1 MASLNMRKNRT
12 IIVFLL
18 IIASICVL
26 NIYFF
31 LQEIKK
37 VEFNTATNI
46 NKIDG
51 IVVLTGDQY
60 RIAKGIELLKNYPD
74 KKLLISGVNKNINA
88 IDIMEKF
95 PNNKNFFECC
105 IDIGKD
111 AKNTFENI
119 IETFK
124 WMKSNE
130 FTSIIIVTSD
140 YHVPRVKL
148 EINRFIDNQEIFYE
162 VVKNDE
168 TDSIQRLKK
177 ITLEYI
183 KYIRT
188 FLSIKIGINE

>member
-1 MASLNMRKNRT
+1 MVILNMRKNPT

-18 IIASICVL
+18 VITSISFL

-31 LQEIKK
+31 FQEVKK
-37 VEFNTATNI
+37 FENSVTNI
-46 NKIDG
+46 NNIDG
-51 IVVLTGDQY
+51 IVVLTGDQF
-60 RIAKGIELLKNYPD
+60 RIAKGIELLKRNPS
-74 KKLLISGVNKNINA
+74 KKLLISGVNKNINPE
-88 IDIMEKF
+88 DIMKEF
-95 PNNKNFFECC
+95 PNSKNFFQCC

-119 IETFK
+119 IETFE

-140 YHVPRVKL
+140 YHLPRVKL
-148 EINRFIDNQEIFYE
+148 EINRFIDNQQIFYE
-162 VVKNDE
+162 AVKTDE
-168 TDSIQRLKK
+168 SDSILRLKK

>member
-1 MASLNMRKNRT
+1 MRKNPT

-18 IIASICVL
+18 VITSISFL

-31 LQEIKK
+31 FQEVKK
-37 VEFNTATNI
+37 FENSVTNI
-46 NKIDG
+46 NNIDG
-51 IVVLTGDQY
+51 IVVLTGDQF
-60 RIAKGIELLKNYPD
+60 RIAKGIELLKRNPN
-74 KKLLISGVNKNINA
+74 KKLLISGVNKNINPV
-88 IDIMEKF
+88 DIMKEF
-95 PNNKNFFECC
+95 PSSINFFQCC

-119 IETFK
+119 IETFE

-140 YHVPRVKL
+140 YHLPRVKL
-148 EINRFIDNQEIFYE
+148 EINRFIDNQQIFYE
-162 VVKNDE
+162 AVKTNE
-168 TDSIQRLKK
+168 SDSILRLKK

>member
-1 MASLNMRKNRT
+1 MVILNMRKNPT

-18 IIASICVL
+18 VITSISFL

-31 LQEIKK
+31 FQEVKK
-37 VEFNTATNI
+37 FENSVTNI
-46 NKIDG
+46 NNIDG
-51 IVVLTGDQY
+51 IVVITGDQF
-60 RIAKGIELLKNYPD
+60 RIAKGIELLKRNPN
-74 KKLLISGVNKNINA
+74 KKLLISGVNKNINPV
-88 IDIMEKF
+88 DIMKEF
-95 PNNKNFFECC
+95 PSSINFFQCC

-119 IETFK
+119 IETFE

-140 YHVPRVKL
+140 YHLPRVKL
-148 EINRFIDNQEIFYE
+148 EINRFIDNQQIFYE
-162 VVKNDE
+162 AVKTDE
-168 TDSIQRLKK
+168 SDSILRLKK

>member
-1 MASLNMRKNRT
+1 MVILNMRKNPT

-18 IIASICVL
+18 VITSISFL

-31 LQEIKK
+31 FQEVKK
-37 VEFNTATNI
+37 FDNSVTNI
-46 NKIDG
+46 NNIDG
-51 IVVLTGDQY
+51 IVVLTGDQF
-60 RIAKGIELLKNYPD
+60 RIAKGIELLKRNPS
-74 KKLLISGVNKNINA
+74 KKLLISGVNKNINPV
-88 IDIMEKF
+88 DIMKEF
-95 PNNKNFFECC
+95 PNSKNFFQCC

-119 IETFK
+119 IETFE

-140 YHVPRVKL
+140 YHLPRVKL
-148 EINRFIDNQEIFYE
+148 EINRFIDNQQIFYE
-162 VVKNDE
+162 AVKTDE
-168 TDSIQRLKK
+168 SDSILRLKK

>member
-1 MASLNMRKNRT
+1 MRKNPT

-18 IIASICVL
+18 VITSISFL

-31 LQEIKK
+31 FQEVKK
-37 VEFNTATNI
+37 FENSVTNI
-46 NKIDG
+46 NNIDG
-51 IVVLTGDQY
+51 IVVLTGDQF
-60 RIAKGIELLKNYPD
+60 RIAKGIELLKHNPN
-74 KKLLISGVNKNINA
+74 KKLLISGVNKNINPV
-88 IDIMEKF
+88 DIMKEF
-95 PNNKNFFECC
+95 PSSINFFQCC

-119 IETFK
+119 IETFE

-140 YHVPRVKL
+140 YHLPRVKL
-148 EINRFIDNQEIFYE
+148 EINRFIDNQQIFYE
-162 VVKNDE
+162 AVKTDE
-168 TDSIQRLKK
+168 SDSILRLKK

>member
-1 MASLNMRKNRT
+1 MRKNPT

-18 IIASICVL
+18 VITSISVL

-31 LQEIKK
+31 FQEVKK
-37 VEFNTATNI
+37 FDNSVTNI
-46 NKIDG
+46 NNIDG
-51 IVVLTGDQY
+51 IVVLTGDQF
-60 RIAKGIELLKNYPD
+60 RIAKGIELLKRNPS
-74 KKLLISGVNKNINA
+74 KKLLISGVNKNINPL
-88 IDIMEKF
+88 DIMKEF
-95 PNNKNFFECC
+95 PNSKNFFQCC

-119 IETFK
+119 IETFE

-140 YHVPRVKL
+140 YHLPRVKL
-148 EINRFIDNQEIFYE
+148 EINRFIDNQQIFYE
-162 VVKNDE
+162 AVKTDE
-168 TDSIQRLKK
+168 SDSILRLKK

>member
-1 MASLNMRKNRT
+1 MRKNPT

-18 IIASICVL
+18 VITSISFL
-26 NIYFF
+26 NIFF
-31 LQEIKK
+31 FFQEVKRFDNS
-37 VEFNTATNI
+37 VTNI
-46 NKIDG
+46 NNIDG
-51 IVVLTGDQY
+51 IVVLTGDQF
-60 RIAKGIELLKNYPD
+60 RIAKGIELLKRNPN
-74 KKLLISGVNKNINA
+74 KKLLISGVNKNINPV
-88 IDIMEKF
+88 DIMKEF
-95 PNNKNFFECC
+95 PSSINFFQCC

-119 IETFK
+119 IETFE

-140 YHVPRVKL
+140 YHLPRVKL
-148 EINRFIDNQEIFYE
+148 EINRFIDNQQIFYE
-162 VVKNDE
+162 AVKTDE
-168 TDSIQRLKK
+168 SDSILRLKK

>member
-1 MASLNMRKNRT
+1 MRKNPT

-18 IIASICVL
+18 VITSISFL

-31 LQEIKK
+31 FQEVKK
-37 VEFNTATNI
+37 FENSVTNI
-46 NKIDG
+46 NNIDG
-51 IVVLTGDQY
+51 IVVLTGDQF
-60 RIAKGIELLKNYPD
+60 RIAKGIELLKRNPN
-74 KKLLISGVNKNINA
+74 KKLLISGVNKNINPV
-88 IDIMEKF
+88 DIMKEF
-95 PNNKNFFECC
+95 PNSKNFFQCC

-119 IETFK
+119 IETFE

-140 YHVPRVKL
+140 YHLPRVKL
-148 EINRFIDNQEIFYE
+148 EINRFIDNQQIFYE
-162 VVKNDE
+162 AVKTDE
-168 TDSIQRLKK
+168 SDSILRLKK

>member
-1 MASLNMRKNRT
+1 MRKNRT
-12 IIVFLL
+12 INVFLV
-18 IIASICVL
+18 IIVSICIL
-26 NIYFF
+26 NIHSF
-31 LQEIKK
+31 LQEIKNN
-37 VEFNTATNI
+37 EINTVANI

-60 RIAKGIELLKNYPD
+60 RIAKGIALLKNYPD
-74 KKLLISGVNKNINA
+74 KRLLISGVNKNINT
-88 IDIMEKF
+88 IDIMKEF

-119 IETFK
+119 IETFE

-130 FTSIIIVTSD
+130 FNSIIIVTSD

-148 EINRFIDNQEIFYE
+148 EINRFIDNQQIFYE
-162 VVKNDE
+162 AVKTGE
-168 TDSIQRLKK
+168 GESILRLKK

-188 FLSIKIGINE
+188 FLSIKIGLSE

>member
-1 MASLNMRKNRT
+1 MVILNMRKNPT

-18 IIASICVL
+18 VITSISFL

-31 LQEIKK
+31 FQEVKK
-37 VEFNTATNI
+37 FENSVTNI
-46 NKIDG
+46 NNIDG
-51 IVVLTGDQY
+51 IVVLTGDQF
-60 RIAKGIELLKNYPD
+60 RIAKGIELLKRNPN
-74 KKLLISGVNKNINA
+74 KKLLISGVNKNINPV
-88 IDIMEKF
+88 DIMKEF
-95 PNNKNFFECC
+95 PSSINFFQCC

-119 IETFK
+119 IETFE

-140 YHVPRVKL
+140 YHLPRVKL
-148 EINRFIDNQEIFYE
+148 EINRFIDNQQIFYE
-162 VVKNDE
+162 AVKTDE
-168 TDSIQRLKK
+168 SDSILRLKK

>member
-1 MASLNMRKNRT
+1 MRKNRT
-12 IIVFLL
+12 IIVFLV
-18 IIASICVL
+18 IIVSICIL
-26 NIYFF
+26 NIHSF
-31 LQEIKK
+31 LQEIKNN
-37 VEFNTATNI
+37 EINTVANI

-60 RIAKGIELLKNYPD
+60 RIAKGIALLKNYPD
-74 KKLLISGVNKNINA
+74 KKLLISGVNKNINT
-88 IDIMEKF
+88 IDIMKEF
-95 PNNKNFFECC
+95 PNNKNFFQCC

-119 IETFK
+119 IETFE

-130 FTSIIIVTSD
+130 FNSIIIVTSD

-148 EINRFIDNQEIFYE
+148 EINRFIDNQQIFYE
-162 VVKNDE
+162 AVKNDE
-168 TDSIQRLKK
+168 TDSILRLKK

-188 FLSIKIGINE
+188 FLSIKIGLNE

>member
-31 LQEIKK
+31 LQEVKK

-88 IDIMEKF
+88 IDIMKKF
-95 PNNKNFFECC
+95 PNYKNFFECC

-168 TDSIQRLKK
+168 TDSILRLKK

-188 FLSIKIGINE
+188 FLSIKIGLNE

>member
-1 MASLNMRKNRT
+1 MVILNMRKNPT

-18 IIASICVL
+18 VITSISFL

-31 LQEIKK
+31 FQEVKK
-37 VEFNTATNI
+37 FENSVTNI
-46 NKIDG
+46 NNIDG
-51 IVVLTGDQY
+51 IVVLTGDQF
-60 RIAKGIELLKNYPD
+60 RIAKGIELLKRNPN
-74 KKLLISGVNKNINA
+74 KKLLISGVNKNINP
-88 IDIMEKF
+88 IDIMKEF
-95 PNNKNFFECC
+95 PNSKNFFQCC

-119 IETFK
+119 IETFE

-140 YHVPRVKL
+140 YHLPRVKL
-148 EINRFIDNQEIFYE
+148 EINRFIDNQQIFYE
-162 VVKNDE
+162 AVKTDE
-168 TDSIQRLKK
+168 SDSILRLKK

>member
-1 MASLNMRKNRT
+1 MRKNQT
-12 IIVFLL
+12 IIVFLV
-18 IIASICVL
+18 IIISICIL
-26 NIYFF
+26 NIHSF
-31 LQEIKK
+31 LQEIKNN
-37 VEFNTATNI
+37 EINTVANI

-60 RIAKGIELLKNYPD
+60 RIAKGIELLKDYPD

-88 IDIMEKF
+88 IDIMKEF

-105 IDIGKD
+105 VDIGKD

-119 IETFK
+119 IETFE

-130 FTSIIIVTSD
+130 FNSIIIVTSD

-148 EINRFIDNQEIFYE
+148 EINRFIDNQQIFYE
-162 VVKNDE
+162 AVKNDE
-168 TDSIQRLKK
+168 TDSILRLKK
-177 ITLEYI
+177 ITFEYI

-188 FLSIKIGINE
+188 FLSIKIGLNE

>member
-1 MASLNMRKNRT
+1 MASLNMRKNPT

-26 NIYFF
+26 NIYSF
-31 LQEIKK
+31 LQEVKK
-37 VEFNTATNI
+37 FEFNTATNI

-74 KKLLISGVNKNINA
+74 KKLLISGVNKNINT
-88 IDIMEKF
+88 IDIMKEF

-105 IDIGKD
+105 VDIGKD

-119 IETFK
+119 IETFE

-130 FTSIIIVTSD
+130 FNSIIIVTSD

-148 EINRFIDNQEIFYE
+148 EINRFIDNQQIFYE
-162 VVKNDE
+162 AVKTGE
-168 TDSIQRLKK
+168 GESILRLKK

-188 FLSIKIGINE
+188 FLSIKIGLSE

>member
-1 MASLNMRKNRT
+1 MRKNRT
-12 IIVFLL
+12 IIVFLV
-18 IIASICVL
+18 IIVSICIL
-26 NIYFF
+26 NIHSF
-31 LQEIKK
+31 LQDIKK
-37 VEFNTATNI
+37 NEINTVANI

-60 RIAKGIELLKNYPD
+60 RIAKGIALLKNYPD
-74 KKLLISGVNKNINA
+74 KKLLISGVNKNINT
-88 IDIMEKF
+88 IDIMKEF
-95 PNNKNFFECC
+95 PNNKNFFQCC

-119 IETFK
+119 IETFE

-130 FTSIIIVTSD
+130 FNSIIIVTSD

-148 EINRFIDNQEIFYE
+148 EINRFIDNQQIFYE
-162 VVKNDE
+162 AVKTGE
-168 TDSIQRLKK
+168 GESILRLKK

-188 FLSIKIGINE
+188 FLSIKIGLSE

>member
-1 MASLNMRKNRT
+1 MVILNMRKNPT

-18 IIASICVL
+18 VITSISFL

-31 LQEIKK
+31 FQEVKK
-37 VEFNTATNI
+37 FENSVTNI
-46 NKIDG
+46 NNIDG
-51 IVVLTGDQY
+51 IVVLTGDQF
-60 RIAKGIELLKNYPD
+60 RIAKGIELLKRNPN
-74 KKLLISGVNKNINA
+74 KKLLISGVNKNINPV
-88 IDIMEKF
+88 DIMKEF
-95 PNNKNFFECC
+95 PSSINFFQCC

-119 IETFK
+119 IETFE

-140 YHVPRVKL
+140 YHLPRVKL
-148 EINRFIDNQEIFYE
+148 EINRFIDNQQIFYE
-162 VVKNDE
+162 AVKTDE
-168 TDSIQRLKK
+168 NDSIRRFKK
-177 ITLEYI
+177 IILEYI

>member
-31 LQEIKK
+31 LQEVKK

-88 IDIMEKF
+88 IDIMKKF

-105 IDIGKD
+105 IAIGKD

-188 FLSIKIGINE
+188 FLSIKIGLNE

>member
-1 MASLNMRKNRT
+1 MRKNRT

-31 LQEIKK
+31 LQEVKK

-88 IDIMEKF
+88 IDIMKKF
-95 PNNKNFFECC
+95 PNNKNFFQCC
-105 IDIGKD
+105 IDLGKD

-119 IETFK
+119 IETFE

-130 FTSIIIVTSD
+130 FNSIIIVTSD

-148 EINRFIDNQEIFYE
+148 EINRFIDNQQIFYE
-162 VVKNDE
+162 AVKTGE
-168 TDSIQRLKK
+168 GESILRLKK

-188 FLSIKIGINE
+188 FLSIKIGLSE

>member
-1 MASLNMRKNRT
+1 MRKNPT

-18 IIASICVL
+18 VITSISFL

-31 LQEIKK
+31 FQEVKK
-37 VEFNTATNI
+37 FENSVTNI
-46 NKIDG
+46 NNIDG
-51 IVVLTGDQY
+51 IVVLTGDQF
-60 RIAKGIELLKNYPD
+60 RIAKGIELLKRNPS
-74 KKLLISGVNKNINA
+74 KKLLISGVNKNINPL
-88 IDIMEKF
+88 DIMKEF
-95 PNNKNFFECC
+95 PNSKNFFQCC

-119 IETFK
+119 IETFE

-140 YHVPRVKL
+140 YHLPRVKL
-148 EINRFIDNQEIFYE
+148 EINRFIDNQQIFYE
-162 VVKNDE
+162 AVKTDE
-168 TDSIQRLKK
+168 SDSILRLKK

>member
-1 MASLNMRKNRT
+1 MVILNMRKNPT

-18 IIASICVL
+18 VITSISFL

-31 LQEIKK
+31 FQEVKK
-37 VEFNTATNI
+37 FENSVTNI
-46 NKIDG
+46 NNIDG
-51 IVVLTGDQY
+51 IVVLTGDQF
-60 RIAKGIELLKNYPD
+60 RIAKGIELLKRNPN
-74 KKLLISGVNKNINA
+74 KKLLISGVNKNINPV
-88 IDIMEKF
+88 DIMKEF
-95 PNNKNFFECC
+95 PSSINFFQCC

-119 IETFK
+119 IETFE

-140 YHVPRVKL
+140 YHLPRVKL
-148 EINRFIDNQEIFYE
+148 EINRFIDNQQIFYE
-162 VVKNDE
+162 AVKTNE
-168 TDSIQRLKK
+168 SDSILRLKK

>member
-1 MASLNMRKNRT
+1 MRKNRT

-31 LQEIKK
+31 LQEVKK

-88 IDIMEKF
+88 IDIMKKF

-105 IDIGKD
+105 IAIGKD

-188 FLSIKIGINE
+188 FLSIKIGLNE

>member
-1 MASLNMRKNRT
+1 MVILNMRKNPT

-18 IIASICVL
+18 VITSISFL

-31 LQEIKK
+31 FQEVKK
-37 VEFNTATNI
+37 FENSVTNI
-46 NKIDG
+46 NNIDG
-51 IVVLTGDQY
+51 IVVLTGDQF
-60 RIAKGIELLKNYPD
+60 RIAKGIELLKSNPN
-74 KKLLISGVNKNINA
+74 KKLLISGVNKNINPV
-88 IDIMEKF
+88 DIMKEF
-95 PNNKNFFECC
+95 PSSINFFQCC

-119 IETFK
+119 IETFE

-140 YHVPRVKL
+140 YHLPRVKL
-148 EINRFIDNQEIFYE
+148 EINRFIDNQQIFYE
-162 VVKNDE
+162 AVKTDE
-168 TDSIQRLKK
+168 SDSILRLKK

>member
-1 MASLNMRKNRT
+1 MRKNPT

-18 IIASICVL
+18 VITSISFL

-31 LQEIKK
+31 FQEVKK
-37 VEFNTATNI
+37 FENSVTNI
-46 NKIDG
+46 NNIDG
-51 IVVLTGDQY
+51 IVVLTGDQF
-60 RIAKGIELLKNYPD
+60 RIAKGIELLKRNPN
-74 KKLLISGVNKNINA
+74 KKLLISGVNKNINPV
-88 IDIMEKF
+88 DIMKEF
-95 PNNKNFFECC
+95 PNSKNFFQCC
-105 IDIGKD
+105 IEIGKD

-119 IETFK
+119 IETFE

-140 YHVPRVKL
+140 YHLPRVKL
-148 EINRFIDNQEIFYE
+148 EINRFIDNQQIFYE
-162 VVKNDE
+162 AVKTDE
-168 TDSIQRLKK
+168 SDSILRLKK

>member
-1 MASLNMRKNRT
+1 MVILNMRKNPT

-18 IIASICVL
+18 VITSISFL

-31 LQEIKK
+31 FQEVKK
-37 VEFNTATNI
+37 FENSITNI
-46 NKIDG
+46 NNIDG
-51 IVVLTGDQY
+51 IVVLTGDQF
-60 RIAKGIELLKNYPD
+60 RIAKGIELLKRNPN
-74 KKLLISGVNKNINA
+74 KKLLISGVNKNINPV
-88 IDIMEKF
+88 DIMKEF
-95 PNNKNFFECC
+95 PSSINFFQCC

-119 IETFK
+119 IETFE

-140 YHVPRVKL
+140 YHLPRVKL
-148 EINRFIDNQEIFYE
+148 EINRFIDNQQIFYE
-162 VVKNDE
+162 AVKTDE
-168 TDSIQRLKK
+168 SDSILRLKK

>member
-1 MASLNMRKNRT
+1 MRKNPT

-18 IIASICVL
+18 VITSIGFL

-31 LQEIKK
+31 FQEVKK
-37 VEFNTATNI
+37 FENSVTNI
-46 NKIDG
+46 NNIDG
-51 IVVLTGDQY
+51 IVVLTGDQF
-60 RIAKGIELLKNYPD
+60 RIAKGIELLKRNPN
-74 KKLLISGVNKNINA
+74 KKLLISGVNKNINPV
-88 IDIMEKF
+88 DIMKEF
-95 PNNKNFFECC
+95 PSSINFFQCC

-119 IETFK
+119 IETFE

-140 YHVPRVKL
+140 YHLPRVKL
-148 EINRFIDNQEIFYE
+148 EINRFIDNQQIFYE
-162 VVKNDE
+162 AVKTDE
-168 TDSIQRLKK
+168 SDSILRLKK

>member
-1 MASLNMRKNRT
+1 MRKNPT

-18 IIASICVL
+18 VITSISFL

-31 LQEIKK
+31 FQEVKK
-37 VEFNTATNI
+37 FENSVTNI
-46 NKIDG
+46 NNIDG
-51 IVVLTGDQY
+51 IVVLTGDQF
-60 RIAKGIELLKNYPD
+60 RIAKGIELLKRNPN

-119 IETFK
+119 IETFE

-140 YHVPRVKL
+140 YHLPRVKL
-148 EINRFIDNQEIFYE
+148 EINRFIDNQQIFYE
-162 VVKNDE
+162 AVKTDE
-168 TDSIQRLKK
+168 SDSILRLKK

>member
-1 MASLNMRKNRT
+1 MRKNPT

-18 IIASICVL
+18 VITSISFL

-31 LQEIKK
+31 FQEVKK
-37 VEFNTATNI
+37 FDNSVTNI
-46 NKIDG
+46 NNIDG
-51 IVVLTGDQY
+51 IVVLTGDQF
-60 RIAKGIELLKNYPD
+60 RIAKGIELLKRNPS
-74 KKLLISGVNKNINA
+74 KKLLISGVNKNINPV
-88 IDIMEKF
+88 DIMKEF
-95 PNNKNFFECC
+95 PSSINFFQCC

-119 IETFK
+119 IETFE

-140 YHVPRVKL
+140 YHLPRVKL
-148 EINRFIDNQEIFYE
+148 EINRFIDNQQIFYE
-162 VVKNDE
+162 AVKTDE
-168 TDSIQRLKK
+168 SDSILRLKK

-188 FLSIKIGINE
+188 ILSIKIGINE

>member
-1 MASLNMRKNRT
+1 MRKNRT
-12 IIVFLL
+12 IIVFLV
-18 IIASICVL
+18 IIVSICIL
-26 NIYFF
+26 NIHSF
-31 LQEIKK
+31 LKEIKNN
-37 VEFNTATNI
+37 EINTVANI

-60 RIAKGIELLKNYPD
+60 RIAKGIALLKNYPD
-74 KKLLISGVNKNINA
+74 KRLLISGVNKNINT
-88 IDIMEKF
+88 IDIMKEF
-95 PNNKNFFECC
+95 PNNKNFFQCC

-119 IETFK
+119 IETFE

-130 FTSIIIVTSD
+130 FNSIIIVTSD

-148 EINRFIDNQEIFYE
+148 EINRFIDNQQIFYE
-162 VVKNDE
+162 AVKTGE
-168 TDSIQRLKK
+168 GESILRLKK

-188 FLSIKIGINE
+188 FLSIKIGLSE

>member
-1 MASLNMRKNRT
+1 MRKNRT
-12 IIVFLL
+12 IIVFLV
-18 IIASICVL
+18 IIVSICIL
-26 NIYFF
+26 NIHSF
-31 LQEIKK
+31 LQDIKK
-37 VEFNTATNI
+37 NEINTVANI

-60 RIAKGIELLKNYPD
+60 RIAKGIALLKNYPD
-74 KKLLISGVNKNINA
+74 KKLLISGVNKNINT
-88 IDIMEKF
+88 IDIMKEF
-95 PNNKNFFECC
+95 PNNKNFFQCC

-119 IETFK
+119 IETFD

-130 FTSIIIVTSD
+130 FNSIIIVTSD

-148 EINRFIDNQEIFYE
+148 EINRFIDNQQIFYE
-162 VVKNDE
+162 AVKTGE
-168 TDSIQRLKK
+168 GESILRLKK

-188 FLSIKIGINE
+188 FLSIKIGLSE

>member
-1 MASLNMRKNRT
+1 MRKNPT

-18 IIASICVL
+18 VITSISFL

-31 LQEIKK
+31 FQEVKK
-37 VEFNTATNI
+37 FENSVTNI
-46 NKIDG
+46 NNIDG
-51 IVVLTGDQY
+51 IVVLTGDQF
-60 RIAKGIELLKNYPD
+60 RIAKGIELLKRNPS
-74 KKLLISGVNKNINA
+74 KKLLISGVNKNINQV
-88 IDIMEKF
+88 DIMKEF
-95 PNNKNFFECC
+95 PNSKNFFQCC

-119 IETFK
+119 IETFE

-140 YHVPRVKL
+140 YHLPRVKL
-148 EINRFIDNQEIFYE
+148 EINRFIDNQQIFYE
-162 VVKNDE
+162 AVKTDE
-168 TDSIQRLKK
+168 SDSILRLKK

>member
-1 MASLNMRKNRT
+1 MRKNPT

-18 IIASICVL
+18 VITSISFL

-31 LQEIKK
+31 FQEVKK
-37 VEFNTATNI
+37 FENSVTNI
-46 NKIDG
+46 NNIDG
-51 IVVLTGDQY
+51 IVVLTGDQF
-60 RIAKGIELLKNYPD
+60 RIAKGIELLKRNPN
-74 KKLLISGVNKNINA
+74 KKLLISGVNKNINPV
-88 IDIMEKF
+88 DIMKEF
-95 PNNKNFFECC
+95 PSSINFFQCC

-119 IETFK
+119 IETFE

-140 YHVPRVKL
+140 YHLPRVKL
-148 EINRFIDNQEIFYE
+148 EINRFIDNQQIFYE
-162 VVKNDE
+162 AVKTDE
-168 TDSIQRLKK
+168 SDNILRFKK

>member
-1 MASLNMRKNRT
+1 MVILNMRKNPT

-18 IIASICVL
+18 VITSISFL

-31 LQEIKK
+31 FQEVKK
-37 VEFNTATNI
+37 FDNSVTNI
-46 NKIDG
+46 NNIDG
-51 IVVLTGDQY
+51 IVVLTGDQF
-60 RIAKGIELLKNYPD
+60 RIAKGIELLKRNPN
-74 KKLLISGVNKNINA
+74 KKLLISGVNKNINPV
-88 IDIMEKF
+88 DIMKEF
-95 PNNKNFFECC
+95 PNSKNFFQCC

-119 IETFK
+119 IETFE

-140 YHVPRVKL
+140 YHLPRVKL
-148 EINRFIDNQEIFYE
+148 EINRFIDNQQIFYE
-162 VVKNDE
+162 AVKTDE
-168 TDSIQRLKK
+168 SDSILRLKK

>member
-1 MASLNMRKNRT
+1 MRKNPT

-18 IIASICVL
+18 VITSISFL

-31 LQEIKK
+31 FQEVKK
-37 VEFNTATNI
+37 FENSVTNI
-46 NKIDG
+46 NNIDG
-51 IVVLTGDQY
+51 IVVLTGDQF
-60 RIAKGIELLKNYPD
+60 RIAKGIELLKRNPN
-74 KKLLISGVNKNINA
+74 KKLLISGVNKNINPV
-88 IDIMEKF
+88 DIMKEF
-95 PNNKNFFECC
+95 PSSINFFQCC

-119 IETFK
+119 IETFE

-140 YHVPRVKL
+140 YHLPRVKL
-148 EINRFIDNQEIFYE
+148 EINRFIDNQQIFYE
-162 VVKNDE
+162 AVKTDE
-168 TDSIQRLKK
+168 SDSILRLKK

-183 KYIRT
+183 KYVRT

>member
-1 MASLNMRKNRT
+1 MRKNPT

-18 IIASICVL
+18 VITSISFL

-31 LQEIKK
+31 FQEVKK
-37 VEFNTATNI
+37 FENSVTNI
-46 NKIDG
+46 NNIDG
-51 IVVLTGDQY
+51 IVVLTGDQF
-60 RIAKGIELLKNYPD
+60 RIAKGIELLKRNPN
-74 KKLLISGVNKNINA
+74 KKLLISGVNKNINPV
-88 IDIMEKF
+88 DIMKEF
-95 PNNKNFFECC
+95 PSSINFFQCC

-119 IETFK
+119 IETFE

-140 YHVPRVKL
+140 YHLPRVKL
-148 EINRFIDNQEIFYE
+148 EINRFIDNQQIFYE
-162 VVKNDE
+162 AVKTNE
-168 TDSIQRLKK
+168 SDSIIRLKK

>member
-1 MASLNMRKNRT
+1 MRKNRT
-12 IIVFLL
+12 IIVFLV
-18 IIASICVL
+18 IIVSICIL
-26 NIYFF
+26 NIHSF
-31 LQEIKK
+31 LQEIKNN
-37 VEFNTATNI
+37 EINTVANI

-60 RIAKGIELLKNYPD
+60 RIAKGIALLKNYPD
-74 KKLLISGVNKNINA
+74 KKLLISGVNKNINT
-88 IDIMEKF
+88 IDIMKEF
-95 PNNKNFFECC
+95 PNNKNFFQCC

-119 IETFK
+119 IETFE

-130 FTSIIIVTSD
+130 FNSIIIVTSD

-148 EINRFIDNQEIFYE
+148 EINRFIDNQQIFYE
-162 VVKNDE
+162 AVKTGE
-168 TDSIQRLKK
+168 GESILRLKK

-188 FLSIKIGINE
+188 FLSIKIGLSE